1 MMARVI
7 LGAVCALAL
16 HTVASAQEAGGE
28 TQTTGDVA
36 TVPAD
41 AWRTVPADNLL
52 VIDTSRGRILVEMA
66 PQVAPNHVER
76 VRRLARDGFYDNQRF
91 HRVIDW
97 FMAQTGD
104 PLSRGADRA
113 LWGEGQ
119 SAYPDLAAEFT
130 FRRGPEMGF
139 APVSRPMGSVLGFM
153 DSLPV
158 ISQPDELM
166 SQTGDGKVH
175 GWGTYCPGVAGMA
188 RGDENNS
195 ANSQFFIMRQAYPS
209 LDKRYTVW
217 GRAVVGLDVVR
228 SLNHGTDPSGSVA
241 EPDVM
246 TQVRVASDIP
256 EAERPTVRVLSTS
269 SQAFRD
275 LVDQVPA
282 ARGADFSVCDIDL
295 PAEVL

>member
-1 MMARVI
+1 MRRGLLIAT
-7 LGAVCALAL
+7 LAAL
-16 HTVASAQEAGGE
+16 TMPSFVEAQEAGL
-28 TQTTGDVA
+28 VA
-36 TVPAD
+36 PEVTATAIPAA
-41 AWRTVPADNLL
+41 AWRTVPAENLL
-52 VIDTSRGRILVEMA
+52 VIDTSRGRILVELA
-66 PQVAPNHVER
+66 PEVAPNHVER

-119 SAYPDLAAEFT
+119 SAYPDLDAEFT
-130 FRRGPEMGF
+130 FRRGSDMAF
-139 APVSRPMGSVLGFM
+139 TPVATPMGSVLGFM
-153 DSLPV
+153 GSLPI
-158 ISQPDELM
+158 ISQPDALM

-175 GWGTYCPGVAGMA
+175 GWATYCPGVAGMA
-188 RGDENNS
+188 RDEDNDS

-228 SLNHGTDPSGSVA
+228 ALSHGSDSSGAVT
-241 EPDVM
+241 EPDTMIRV
-246 TQVRVASDIP
+246 QVASDIP
-256 EAERPTVRVLSTS
+256 EAERPTVRVLSTT

-275 LVDQVPA
+275 LVEQVRS
-282 ARGADFSVCDIDL
+282 ARGADFSLCDIDL
-295 PAEVL
+295 PAEVA